1 MERKQIDCHKVR
13 PCGKW
18 FTNDLQIRPAKTAI
32 GFLYRR
38 LTLFA
43 SPLRIQ
49 ISLRQNGVAGRSST
63 VFSPRQ
69 VETLSTFGRFR
80 RALLETSLM

>member
-49 ISLRQNGVAGRSST
+49 ISLRQN